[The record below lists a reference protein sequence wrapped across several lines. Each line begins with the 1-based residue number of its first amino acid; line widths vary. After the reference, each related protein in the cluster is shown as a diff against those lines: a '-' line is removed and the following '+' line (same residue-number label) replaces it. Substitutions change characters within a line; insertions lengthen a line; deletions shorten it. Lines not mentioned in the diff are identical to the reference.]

1 MEDPMEAVVKEKK
14 VKALPKEK
22 KPRAGSNVVAASHPS
37 YLLMVK
43 DAIGSLKE
51 RTGSSQYAIAKY
63 LEEMYKS
70 GLPLNFKKIL
80 SVQLRN
86 MTKQGKVY
94 KVKNSFKLS
103 DDLKKPVKAPK
114 SIPAIKGSKEIQSV
128 RKPAVIGNPNAM
140 GAVAKPVKAP
150 KPGRTDTKSAKV
162 PKAAAAAAK
171 PRKATPA
178 TATKKAGEKLT
189 APRKKPAANNAP
201 SLRKATPKKKGP
213 KSLKTVK
220 AKTTKRAT
228 GKARKAVASPAAKKA
243 KK

>member
-1 MEDPMEAVVKEKK
+1 MGLKVNHVFAVMEFLGFDDNLTCMCAFVVCPWISW
-14 VKALPKEK
+14 V
-22 KPRAGSNVVAASHPS
+22 SQ
-37 YLLMVK
+37 MVK

-70 GLPLNFKKIL
+70 GLPPNFKKIL

-114 SIPAIKGSKEIQSV
+114 SIPAIKVSKEIKAV
-128 RKPAVIGNPNAM
+128 RKLAVIGNSNAM
-140 GAVAKPVKAP
+140 GAAAKPVKAP
-150 KPGRTDTKSAKV
+150 KPGRPDTKSAKV
-162 PKAAAAAAK
+162 PKAAAAAK

-189 APRKKPAANNAP
+189 APTKKPAAKNAP
-201 SLRKATPKKKGP
+201 SLRKTTPKKKGP

-228 GKARKAVASPAAKKA
+228 GKASKAVASPAAKKA